1 MPATESNVPRPQ
13 LACEVAP
20 ERVIAARAADA
31 SSGGGVEAYS
41 SRNLGP
47 GIVAPSLSSH
57 NVLDGD
63 ALRHAIAESLNEV
76 AGGSRDVIA
85 ILPDSAVRVV
95 LLDVESLPDK
105 AEDALGFVRFRL
117 RKSLPFDV
125 DAAAVSFHSRQVND
139 SFHLVAAVTPLSV
152 LQEYESAFQDAG
164 YSPGVVQPSML
175 AALGL
180 IDGSQAALIV
190 KVDANHTTVA
200 IVDAGQ
206 LRLFR
211 QLDLVLS
218 PEQRGLDLA
227 ENVRPSLVFFEDTY
241 QSPITRIFFT
251 GVVPL
256 AEVRDT
262 LEEQTG
268 IRPQELVAMQ
278 AGENL
283 SSQALP
289 KAWLSGVLGALA

>member
-1 MPATESNVPRPQ
+1 MAAIQSSLPRPK
-13 LACEVAP
+13 LACEIAP
-20 ERVIAARAADA
+20 ERVIAARASEA
-31 SSGGGVEAYS
+31 SSGGGIAAYS

-47 GIVAPSLSSH
+47 GIVAPSLSAH

-63 ALRHAIAESLNEV
+63 ALRHAIAGSLNEV
-76 AGGSRDVIA
+76 AGNARDVIA

-95 LLDVESLPDK
+95 LLDIESLPDK

-125 DAAAVSFHSRQVND
+125 DAAAVSYHAWQVND
-139 SFHLVAAVTPLSV
+139 RLDLVAAVTPLAV
-152 LQEYESAFQDAG
+152 LREYESAFQDAG

-180 IDGSQAALIV
+180 IDGSQAALVV
-190 KVDANHTTVA
+190 KVDAQHTTVA
-200 IVDAGQ
+200 VLDSGQ

-211 QLDLVLS
+211 QLDLTLA
-218 PEQRGLDLA
+218 PEQRGADLA

-241 QSPITRIFFT
+241 QSAITRIFFT

-256 AEVRDT
+256 AEVRDA

-268 IRPQELVAMQ
+268 IRPRELVAMQ

-283 SSQALP
+283 SPQALP
-289 KAWLSGVLGALA
+289 KAWLSAVLGALA

>member
-1 MPATESNVPRPQ
+1 MPANQGSLPRPR
-13 LACEVAP
+13 LACEIAP
-20 ERVIAARAADA
+20 ERVIAARASAGSA
-31 SSGGGVEAYS
+31 GGGVEAYS

-47 GIVAPSLSSH
+47 GIVAPSLAAH

-63 ALRHAIAESLNEV
+63 ALRHAIGESLNEV
-76 AGGSRDVIA
+76 AGSSRDVIA

-95 LLDVESLPDK
+95 LLEVEALPDK
-105 AEDALGFVRFRL
+105 TEDALGFVRFRL

-125 DAAAVSFHSRQVND
+125 DAAAVSYHSRQVND
-139 SFHLVAAVTPLSV
+139 RFQLVAAVTPLAV

-180 IDGSQAALIV
+180 IDASQAALVV
-190 KVDANHTTVA
+190 KVDATHTSLA
-200 IVDAGQ
+200 IVDGGQ

-211 QLDLVLS
+211 QMDLVLA
-218 PEQRGLDLA
+218 PDQKGLDLA

-241 QSPITRIFFT
+241 QAAITRIFFT
-251 GVVPL
+251 GVVPV
-256 AEVRDT
+256 AEVRDA

-278 AGENL
+278 SGENMSPL
-283 SSQALP
+283 ALP